1 LSVILLHGFTG
12 SPESLARVSSPGSHA
27 PILGGHLGEPPSADF
42 WSEVA
47 RLAALAPDATR
58 LFGYSLGGRLV
69 LGLLARFPRRFVHAV
84 VVSAHPGLCSEAER
98 AQRRTA
104 DQRWIDVLQRHGV
117 ERFVADWERQPLWHT
132 QRRLPLAVL
141 AARRRE
147 RLAHT
152 ASGLAGSLRS
162 VGLGQM
168 PDLRPALALTP
179 CVVDLLV
186 GADDPAYVALATEL
200 ATILPQ
206 GRVRV
211 ADFAGHDLLLER
223 PDFCSAYLK
232 QGLEL

>member
-1 LSVILLHGFTG
+1 MLHGFTG
-12 SPESLARVSSPGSHA
+12 SPASLARVSCAGSQA

-42 WSEVA
+42 WSEVT
-47 RLAALAPDATR
+47 RLAALVPDATR

-98 AQRRTA
+98 ARRRSE
-104 DQRWIDVLQRHGV
+104 DERWIRLLQRHGV
-117 ERFVADWERQPLWHT
+117 ARFVADWERQPLWHT
-132 QRRLPLAVL
+132 QRRLPVSLL
-141 AARRRE
+141 AAKRRE

-168 PDLRPALALTP
+168 PDLRPALAETA
-179 CVVDLLV
+179 CVVELLV
-186 GADDPAYVALATEL
+186 GAEDPAYVALATEL
-200 ATILPQ
+200 CTILPQ
-206 GRVRV
+206 GRLRV
-211 ADFAGHDLLLER
+211 ADAAGHDLLLER
-223 PDFCSAYLK
+223 PDFCSAHIK